1 MYLPGPKI
9 TGKSAAGQMDDVYM
23 QEKHILNNANI
34 FLS

>member
-9 TGKSAAGQMDDVYM
+9 TGKSAAGQMEDVDM